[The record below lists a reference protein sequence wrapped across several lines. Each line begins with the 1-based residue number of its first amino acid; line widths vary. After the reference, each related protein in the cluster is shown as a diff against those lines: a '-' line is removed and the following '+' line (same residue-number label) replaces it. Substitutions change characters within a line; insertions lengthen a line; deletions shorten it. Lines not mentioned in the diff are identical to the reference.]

1 MTNKETVNRN
11 IGLSFD
17 FVKQIVGNPEMIEI
31 IEDNSIIEF
40 LQKHYPE
47 REKARK
53 TIPDKFIR
61 VSRSFEM
68 I

>member
-17 FVKQIVGNPEMIEI
+17 FVKQIVNSPKIL
-31 IEDNSIIEF
+31 EDIDNESVIEF
-40 LQKHYPE
+40 IQKDYPE
-47 REKARK
+47 LENKK
-53 TIPDKFIR
+53 NITPDKFINVKR
-61 VSRSFEM
+61 KFEL

>member
-17 FVKQIVGNPEMIEI
+17 FVKQIVNSPKIL
-31 IEDNSIIEF
+31 EDIDNESVIEF
-40 LQKHYPE
+40 IQKDYPE
-47 REKARK
+47 LENKK
-53 TIPDKFIR
+53 NITPDKFIKVKR
-61 VSRSFEM
+61 KFEL